1 MTIYSSKVFSGIGFR
16 IEHSTGPE
24 EKSNISEK
32 KNWLVFIFQIMI
44 GLLRRG
50 DLPRWRRNGEGM
62 KKAEIIVDKYY
73 LTGKVDKRIF
83 GSFIE
88 HLGRAVYEGIYQEN
102 SPFADEQGMRKD
114 VIDLVK
120 ELQVPIVRYPGGNFV
135 SGYHW
140 EDGVGPKSERPS
152 KVDLAWSVIETN
164 QFGLNE
170 FADWAKKA
178 GTQIMM
184 AVNLGTRGP
193 EEAKDVLEYCN
204 FKGGT
209 YYSDL
214 RKKHGYEQPHDIKL
228 WCLGNE
234 MDGPWQMG
242 HKTAKEYG
250 RVAAETSRLMKFMDP
265 TIETVA
271 CGSSSLTMDTFG
283 YWEDEM
289 LSECYDQ
296 VDYLSLHQYYGNA
309 SGDTADF
316 LASSKGMDDFISGV
330 VSICDAVKAKKHGKK
345 QINLSFDEW
354 NVWYHSNEQ
363 DKKLEKWVQAPHQ
376 LEDVYN
382 FEDALLVGSMLIT
395 LLRHADRVKIACM
408 AQLVNVIAP
417 IMTSDTG
424 AWRQTIFYPYMLTSV
439 YGRGTV
445 LNTQVLTPVYES
457 RTYGEAPYLDSVCV
471 WDEEKDTL
479 TIFAVNKSLDEDMEV
494 SCDLRQFE
502 GYKIIEHIVL
512 NNDNL
517 QAVNTEAQP
526 ENVVP
531 VKASAEYS
539 KLDGGK
545 LEAVFT
551 KHSWNMIRL
560 AK

>member
-1 MTIYSSKVFSGIGFR
+1 M
-16 IEHSTGPE
+16 E
-24 EKSNISEK
+24 N
-32 KNWLVFIFQIMI
+32 
-44 GLLRRG
+44 
-50 DLPRWRRNGEGM
+50 GM
-62 KKAEIIVDKYY
+62 KKAELIVDKYY
-73 LTGKVDKRIF
+73 LTGEVDKRIF

-114 VIDLVK
+114 VIDLVR
-120 ELQVPIVRYPGGNFV
+120 ELKVPIVRYPGGNFV

-140 EDGVGPKSERPS
+140 EDGVGPKDKRPS
-152 KVDLAWSVIETN
+152 KVDLAWSVIESN

-178 GTQIMM
+178 GTDIMM

-214 RKKHGYEQPHDIKL
+214 RKKHGYEAPHDIKL

-250 RVAAETSRLMKFMDP
+250 RIAAETSRLMKFMDP

-283 YWEDEM
+283 YWEEEV
-289 LSECYDQ
+289 LGECYDQ
-296 VDYLSLHQYYGNA
+296 VDYLSLHQYYGNR
-309 SGDTADF
+309 DNNTTEF
-316 LASSKGMDDFISGV
+316 LANSKGMDEFISSV
-330 VSICDAVKAKKHGKK
+330 LSICDCVKAKKRSKK

-354 NVWYHSNEQ
+354 NVWYHSNDADAQ
-363 DKKLEKWVQAPHQ
+363 LEKWVQAPHQ

-395 LLRHADRVKIACM
+395 MLRHADRVKVACL

-417 IMTSDTG
+417 IMTEPNGGKT
-424 AWRQTIFYPYMLTSV
+424 WLQTIYWPFYHAAQ
-439 YGRGTV
+439 YGHGTV
-445 LNTQVLTPVYES
+445 L
-457 RTYGEAPYLDSVCV
+457 RTAVSCPKYDSPNFTDVPYLESTVLL
-471 WDEEKDTL
+471 DEEQGAL
-479 TIFAVNKSLDEDMEV
+479 TVFAVNRSLNDSLV
-494 SCDLRQFE
+494 LSADLAAFE
-502 GYKIIEHIVL
+502 GCSLIEHVTMYSGDPNVTNGPDKQGVSPVRVAESGVTDNHLSAVL
-512 NNDNL
+512 PPL
-517 QAVNTEAQP
+517 SW
-526 ENVVP
+526 NVVRIQF
-531 VKASAEYS
+531 K
-539 KLDGGK
+539 
-545 LEAVFT
+545 
-551 KHSWNMIRL
+551 R
-560 AK
+560 